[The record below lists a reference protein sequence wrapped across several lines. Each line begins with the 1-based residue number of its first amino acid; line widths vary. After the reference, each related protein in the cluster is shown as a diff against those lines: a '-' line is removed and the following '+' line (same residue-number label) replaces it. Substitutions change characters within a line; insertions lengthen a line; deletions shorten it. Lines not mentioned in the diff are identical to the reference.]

1 MLFTSLHWKCTNEK
15 FSIVGALPSLLLD
28 LCCMQEFF
36 SSIQQQIGTRLN
48 SSSNAMVYAPI
59 YIFNCYHIM
68 ANLDA
73 SSNDTILVINRGLT
87 VSEYKHGNLGIIGS
101 GDSSILGSVYS
112 KQLVK
117 NIDASQK
124 YISCYYFK
132 NLYSKSNQTFRNKS
146 YLIMIKKSLE
156 GYLSRI

>member
-73 SSNDTILVINRGLT
+73 SSNDTILVINRRLT
-87 VSEYKHGNLGIIGS
+87 ISEDKHGNLCVRGS
-101 GDSSILGSVYS
+101 VDSYILGSVYS
-112 KQLVK
+112 KHTVK
-117 NIDASQK
+117 KIAHEK
-124 YISCYYFK
+124 ITYIGLIFLTFTEK
-132 NLYSKSNQTFRNKS
+132 SKKTFRRNF
-146 YLIMIKKSLE
+146 YLKMV
-156 GYLSRI
+156 RNFF